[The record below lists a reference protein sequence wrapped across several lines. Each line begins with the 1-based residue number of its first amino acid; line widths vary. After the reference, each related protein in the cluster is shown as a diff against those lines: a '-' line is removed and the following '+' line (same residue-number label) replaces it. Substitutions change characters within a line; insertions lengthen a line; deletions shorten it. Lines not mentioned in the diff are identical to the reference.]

1 MRALPIRKT
10 LPELTNRQ
18 QPPTKG
24 MSMFS
29 TAEHP
34 TAGSTDRP
42 LADDP
47 SNGRSAN
54 GDPQVAGSATSHRRN
69 LLWLI
74 VLVVAFIL

>member
-1 MRALPIRKT
+1 
-10 LPELTNRQ
+10 
-18 QPPTKG
+18 
-24 MSMFS
+24 MFS

-47 SNGRSAN
+47 STGPSAN